1 MMEIDRKKEVIN
13 VCLDHFIEKGL
24 SETSTRSLSSALK
37 LQSGGLYYYFSNKD
51 EAVILCA
58 EEAVIRLENALITPA
73 LRDIGNPDLMMKRL
87 QSRADEMAHTMRFL
101 ASVCTSKRYKDSVK
115 PVLDRLAERY
125 EHYAELVAKKLSC
138 SLGEIEPYVFMTIT
152 AVANYMI
159 FAEDGIIAP
168 QMKLVKSAINNI
180 IARQTLDERG
190 RKKNDCYN
198 NK

>member
-51 EAVILCA
+51 EAVIQCA
-58 EEAVIRLENALITPA
+58 EEAAIRLENALITPA

-87 QSRADEMAHTMRFL
+87 QSRADEMAPTMRFL
-101 ASVCTSKRYKDSVK
+101 ASVCTSRRYKNSVK

-125 EHYAELVAKKLSC
+125 EHYAELVAKKLNC

-168 QMKLVKSAINNI
+168 QMALVKEKLNSFGVK
-180 IARQTLDERG
+180 E
-190 RKKNDCYN
+190 
-198 NK
+198 

>member
-1 MMEIDRKKEVIN
+1 MEIDRKKEVIN

-24 SETSTRSLSSALK
+24 SETSTWSLSSALK

-58 EEAVIRLENALITPA
+58 EEAAIRLENALITPA
-73 LRDIGNPDLMMKRL
+73 LRDISNPDLMMKRL
-87 QSRADEMAHTMRFL
+87 QSRADEMAPTMRFL

-125 EHYAELVAKKLSC
+125 EHYAELVAKKLNC
-138 SLGEIEPYVFMTIT
+138 SLSEIEPYVFMTIT

-159 FAEDGIIAP
+159 FAGDGIIAP
-168 QMKLVKSAINNI
+168 QMRLVKDAISKLREI
-180 IARQTLDERG
+180 HAESREEGKLG
-190 RKKNDCYN
+190 
-198 NK
+198 